1 MVISNFWTSKV
12 KNQESQSDLTSH
24 NKDVTS
30 LVKESEYQRWSCN
43 VILSRVCTRSCYLL
57 GAFYRKNTDLVG
69 TVVLIRTKDRS

>member
-43 VILSRVCTRSCYLL
+43 VILSRVCVHV
-57 GAFYRKNTDLVG
+57 LVTYWG
-69 TVVLIRTKDRS
+69 PFIA